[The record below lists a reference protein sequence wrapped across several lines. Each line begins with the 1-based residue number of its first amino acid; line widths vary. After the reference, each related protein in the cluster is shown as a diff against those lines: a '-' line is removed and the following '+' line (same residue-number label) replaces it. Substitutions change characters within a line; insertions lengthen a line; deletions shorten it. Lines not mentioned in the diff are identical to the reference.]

1 LAGRYDT
8 VQSHGL
14 QSLNQIAPA
23 NLEHCKLFY
32 WTISNNFTAYRRFR
46 EEYKRPIQQKVMKIM
61 HHWVRYHFYDFE
73 NDADLTQRM
82 LAFLSGEDKNIKIA
96 VPLKKLCL
104 KIIVSRVV

>member
-1 LAGRYDT
+1 
-8 VQSHGL
+8 
-14 QSLNQIAPA
+14 
-23 NLEHCKLFY
+23 
-32 WTISNNFTAYRRFR
+32 
-46 EEYKRPIQQKVMKIM
+46 MKIM

-104 KIIVSRVV
+104 KIIVILMG